1 MLGVLTLTFIIE
13 PYFIMLVW
21 LFMLKR
27 SLPWSKKEIA
37 SLEQFLGKCIGI
49 TPEVVFIGDS
59 KVIQELIV
67 QKQEIASGMLTAQF
81 Q

>member
-27 SLPWSKKEIA
+27 SLPWSKKEN
-37 SLEQFLGKCIGI
+37 EHFLILRKKMFVFLFMPRGNC
-49 TPEVVFIGDS
+49 FIGTIFR
-59 KVIQELIV
+59 KMYWNH
-67 QKQEIASGMLTAQF
+67 A
-81 Q
+81 